1 MKKIFIAC
9 AALAAISSSA
19 FAADGEA
26 LFKKC
31 AACHG
36 ANADKPYL
44 GGKVPAL
51 NTLAKDDIVASIK
64 GYKEGTVGDGG
75 KGKYGMAGVMKGQVA
90 TLDDESIAALA
101 DFIESKK

>member
-1 MKKIFIAC
+1 MKKVFIAC
-9 AALAAISSSA
+9 AALVALSSSA

-36 ANADKPYL
+36 ANAEKPYL

-51 NTLAKDDIVASIK
+51 TTLEKDDIVASIK
-64 GYKEGTVGDGG
+64 GYKDGTVGEGG

-90 TLDDESIAALA
+90 TLDDESIEALA
-101 DFIESKK
+101 DFIVSKK